1 MKILSRFDGRTCYED
16 DADSMLKTL
25 QAGVKARADLTEAD
39 LTEANLT
46 EADLTRAD
54 LTRANLTGADLTGAY
69 LTGANLTG
77 ADLTG
82 AYLTGAYLT
91 GAYLTR
97 AYLTRADLTRA
108 HLTRAYLTEADLTEA
123 NLNWN
128 SHWLI
133 GHILKV
139 AAGDDVARRC
149 LAGGIIISADW
160 CWDKMLSFDHPEKA
174 WALSVLLP
182 LIMVGDNA
190 PEALR
195 ALKSKGETK

>member
-25 QAGVKARADLTEAD
+25 QAGVKARAD
-39 LTEANLT
+39 
-46 EADLTRAD
+46 
-54 LTRANLTGADLTGAY
+54 
-69 LTGANLTG
+69 
-77 ADLTG
+77 
-82 AYLTGAYLT
+82 
-91 GAYLTR
+91 
-97 AYLTRADLTRA
+97 
-108 HLTRAYLTEADLTEA
+108 LTEADLTEA